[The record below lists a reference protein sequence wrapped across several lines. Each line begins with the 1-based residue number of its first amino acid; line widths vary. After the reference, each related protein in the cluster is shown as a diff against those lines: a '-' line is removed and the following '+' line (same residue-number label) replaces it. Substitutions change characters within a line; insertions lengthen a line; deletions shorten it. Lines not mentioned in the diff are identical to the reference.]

1 MTHANLRQ
9 GRRLNAQLY
18 ALFWRW
24 HFLTG
29 FFAVPIL
36 AIVALTGAAL
46 VFQEELHPWLYPHL
60 DLATPTA
67 RSVSLDAQLAA
78 VEAAFP
84 HDEVSSLTVYP
95 PGSGRTT
102 VAMLHLH
109 DTGGDWLNPWK
120 MGWVYVDPGTGAV
133 VGSLTA
139 SQDVFELVTTLHK
152 SFFAFL
158 PGELLVDLATSWG
171 VISILAGL
179 YLWWPRRAENI
190 WGVWLPRL
198 RGGTR
203 LVLRDLHTVPSLYI
217 TPVALVVCVSGV
229 LLGLSAAPELLAVLV
244 TGQLPQALLF
254 APRSE
259 PTPGRQPVS
268 LDAVT
273 AGVGP
278 HPAAAPYVIALPHD
292 ATASFTVWY
301 AMHADPTDFR
311 QVVVDRYSGEILV
324 DYRPADIPLFGR
336 LYYVLIFNEVLHRGT
351 YWGLI
356 GKVLTFVA
364 CLLVAGM
371 CVTSWWLW
379 WLRTRGRSL
388 GVPRV
393 AADVRAPRWASATLI
408 LGAVFLPLAGLS
420 WLMFLAL
427 RTLATKMRNRLT
439 RRRTTGEPT

>member
-1 MTHANLRQ
+1 MTTAHLRQ
-9 GRRLNAQLY
+9 GRVANSRIY

-46 VFQEELHPWLYPHL
+46 VFQEELHPWLYPQL
-60 DLATPTA
+60 DLATPAA
-67 RSVSLDAQLAA
+67 RSVSLDAQLEA
-78 VEAAFP
+78 VRAAFP
-84 HDEVSSLTVYP
+84 HDQVSSLTVYP
-95 PGSGRTT
+95 RGSGRTT

-109 DTGGDWLNPWK
+109 DTGSDWLNPWN
-120 MGWVYVDPGTGAV
+120 MAWAYVDPGTGVV

-139 SQDVFELVTTLHK
+139 SQDVFELTTTLHK
-152 SFFAFL
+152 SFFALL

-179 YLWWPRRAENI
+179 YLWWPRRVESV

-198 RGGTR
+198 RGGIR
-203 LVLRDLHTVPSLYI
+203 LVVRDLHTVPALYI
-217 TPVALVVCVSGV
+217 TPVALIVSISGV
-229 LLGLSAAPELLAVLV
+229 LLGLSAAPELLAVVV

-254 APRSE
+254 APKSDPASRPS
-259 PTPGRQPVS
+259 PAS
-268 LDAVT
+268 LDTVL
-273 AGVGP
+273 AGLGP
-278 HPAAAPYVIALPHD
+278 HPGAAPYSIAIPHD
-292 ATASFTVWY
+292 PTSSYTVWY
-301 AMHADPTDFR
+301 AMHAEPAQFR
-311 QVVVDRYSGEILV
+311 QAVIDQYSGEIMV

-364 CLLVAGM
+364 CLMVAGM

-379 WLRTRGRSL
+379 WLRTRARGL
-388 GVPRV
+388 GIPRV
-393 AADVRAPRWASATLI
+393 AAGVTAPRWASATLI
-408 LGAVFLPLAGLS
+408 LSTVFLPLAGLS
-420 WLMFLAL
+420 WLMVLAL
-427 RTLATKMRNRLT
+427 RNLATTVRNRLS
-439 RRRTTGEPT
+439 RRRTTGKPS